1 MIGSKGISQLLINLR
16 FGTITLNRL
25 SGEIEFKT
33 TPVTTQGGVLT
44 TGKLATLDNA
54 SNAGGEKS
62 VS

>member
-1 MIGSKGISQLLINLR
+1 MLISLR
-16 FGTITLNRL
+16 FGTLTFSRL

-33 TPVTTQGGVLT
+33 TQSNNHGGVLT
-44 TGKLATLDNA
+44 SGKLATLDNA

>member
-1 MIGSKGISQLLINLR
+1 MIGIKGISQLLISLR
-16 FGTITLNRL
+16 FGTLTFSRL

-33 TPVTTQGGVLT
+33 TPINNNGGILT
-44 TGKLATLDNA
+44 SGKLATLDNA